1 MATSTGTDSPDIP
14 ASELE
19 ITVEEG
25 AGSTRHLTV
34 EIPADRVE
42 RIRERERKQLGSS
55 LNLDGF
61 RPGKV
66 PARVVE
72 ERYGEVVDER
82 VRRTGVEEGV
92 RQALR
97 DAEIQPVSQPEVRN
111 VRYQRGGD
119 LVFEAEVEVA
129 PTLELERIGGF
140 RIEEPSTEVSD
151 EDVEEVLT
159 RLREDEAVWEPV
171 TRAPADGDQ
180 VAVRILPLDE
190 EGEPDPADEEEKEP
204 YRFELGE
211 GYAIPDVEDA
221 IRTLEPGETDDF
233 DVRFPDDFDNE
244 TLAGTDRRLRIELL
258 EVKEKGLPPLDD
270 EFASRIGDF
279 ESVEE
284 LRGAV
289 VEDLEQHRREEAD
302 EAVRRS
308 LLDSIIEAN
317 PFEVPEAMVDRYL
330 DRVID
335 APEDVDPEQLQEA
348 RKEFYPR
355 AEQEVKRQMVVDHL
369 MEREGYEATDEELE
383 ERIREIAGRREM
395 EPDELRRQLARQ
407 QQLEGVRRHI
417 ATEKLFDRLR
427 EESEVR

>member
-1 MATSTGTDSPDIP
+1 MATSTGTESPDTP
-14 ASELE
+14 ASGLQ
-19 ITVEEG
+19 ISVEEG

-34 EIPADRVE
+34 EIPAERVE
-42 RIRERERKQLGSS
+42 RIRDQERTQLGSS

-66 PARVVE
+66 PGRVVE
-72 ERYGEVVDER
+72 ERYAEVVDER
-82 VRRTGVEEGV
+82 VRRTGVEEGI
-92 RQALR
+92 REALQGA
-97 DAEIQPVSQPEVRN
+97 DIQPVSQPEVRN

-129 PTLELERIGGF
+129 PTPELERIGGF
-140 RIEEPSTEVSD
+140 RIEEPSTEVTE
-151 EDVEEVLT
+151 EDVDEVLT
-159 RLREDEAVWEPV
+159 RLREDEAVWEPA
-171 TRAPADGDQ
+171 TRTPEDGDQ
-180 VAVRILPLDE
+180 VAVRIIPLDE
-190 EGEPDPADEEEKEP
+190 EGEPAPSGEEEKEP

-221 IRTLEPGETDDF
+221 IRTLEPGATDEF
-233 DVRFPDDFDNE
+233 EVRFPDDFDDE
-244 TLAGTDRRLRIELL
+244 DLAGTTRPLRIELL
-258 EVKEKGLPPLDD
+258 EVKEKSLPPLDD

-279 ESVEE
+279 EDIGD
-284 LRGAV
+284 LRSAV

-308 LLDSIIEAN
+308 ILDSIIEAN

-335 APEDVDPEQLQEA
+335 APDDVEPEKLQEA
-348 RKEFYPR
+348 RREFYPR

-369 MEREGYEATDEELE
+369 MEREGYQATDQELE
-383 ERIREIAGRREM
+383 ERIREIAARRDM
-395 EPDELRRQLARQ
+395 EPDELRRQLSRQ

-417 ATEKLFDRLR
+417 ATEKLFDHLR